1 MRSAHRVDPTIPIE
15 RLIVPVLSDLKIAV
29 LPGDGIGIEVMDV
42 CLEVLEALTKKRD
55 GIGFRWEPMQ
65 GGANAY
71 RETGSAFTD
80 DAMKAVGQADAILFG
95 AMGLPDV
102 RYPDGT
108 EIAPQLD
115 IRMEYE
121 LYAGVRPIRSLPGTT
136 GPLRDSRA
144 EQIDFVILREQTEG
158 LYYSRGRGVMPDA
171 DTALDTMRLTRSG
184 CERVFNYAFRL
195 ADERR
200 TRGRPGK
207 VTCVDKAGVLKSY
220 AFMRRVFEETSK
232 RFSGFD
238 SDSANIDATALN
250 LLLKPWAFDVIVT
263 ENMFGDILSD
273 LGAGLIGGMGFAPS
287 GDIGDRHGMF
297 QPCHGTAPDIVGM
310 GKANPTAMFL
320 SAAMMLDWLGHQ
332 HRIDRLTE
340 AGRILEDAVRAAF
353 ARGVLRPF
361 EFSGKDGTAAITRA
375 VLSEIAKA

>member
-1 MRSAHRVDPTIPIE
+1 M
-15 RLIVPVLSDLKIAV
+15 PVLSDLKIAV

-42 CLEVLEALTKKRD
+42 CLEVLEAVAKKS
-55 GIGFRWEPMQ
+55 GSISFHWEPTQ

-71 RETGSAFTD
+71 RDTGSAFTD
-80 DAMKAVGQADAILFG
+80 EAMKAVGKADAMLFG

-121 LYAGVRPIRSLPGTT
+121 LYAGVRPIRSLPGTA
-136 GPLRDSRA
+136 GPLRDPRA

-184 CERVFNYAFRL
+184 CERVFKYAFRL

-200 TRGRPGK
+200 ARGRPGK

-232 RFSGFD
+232 RFPGFD
-238 SDSANIDATALN
+238 SDTANIDATALN

-273 LGAGLIGGMGFAPS
+273 LGAGLVGGMGFAPS
-287 GDIGDRHGMF
+287 GDIGDHHGMF

-332 HRIDRLTE
+332 HHLDRLTD
-340 AGRILEDAVRAAF
+340 AGRLLEEAVRSAF
-353 ARGVLRPF
+353 ARGGLRPF
-361 EFSGKDGTAAITRA
+361 EFGGKDGTAAITRA
-375 VLSEIAKA
+375 VLAEISKA

>member
-1 MRSAHRVDPTIPIE
+1 M
-15 RLIVPVLSDLKIAV
+15 PVLSDLNIAV
-29 LPGDGIGIEVMDV
+29 LPGDGIGIEVMDA
-42 CLEVLEALTKKRD
+42 CLPVLDALAKKM
-55 GIGFRWEPMQ
+55 GGFRLAWIRMQ

-71 RETGSAFTD
+71 RDTGSAFTD
-80 DAMKAVGQADAILFG
+80 EAMKEVGKADAILFG

-115 IRMEYE
+115 IRTEYE
-121 LYAGVRPIRSLPGTT
+121 LYAGVRPIRSMPGTA
-136 GPLRDSRA
+136 GPLRDARSA
-144 EQIDFVILREQTEG
+144 EIDFVILREQTEG

-171 DTALDTMRLTRSG
+171 DTALDTMRLTRAG

-195 ADERR
+195 AGERR
-200 TRGRPGK
+200 KRGRPGK

-220 AFMRRVFEETSK
+220 AFMRKVFAETSA
-232 RFSGFD
+232 RHAGFEAD
-238 SDSANIDATALN
+238 TANIDATALN
-250 LLLKPWAFDVIVT
+250 MLLKPWSFDVIVT

-297 QPCHGTAPDIVGM
+297 QPCHGTAPDIVGT

-320 SAAMMLDWLGHQ
+320 SAAMMLDWLGNQ
-332 HRIDRLTE
+332 HRLERLVE
-340 AGRILEDAVRAAF
+340 AGGVFEDAVRAAY
-353 ARGVLRPF
+353 ARGTLRPF
-361 EFSGKDGTAAITRA
+361 EFGGKDGTASITRA
-375 VLSEIAKA
+375 VLTELAAA